1 MITWDG
7 LLAFVAVAAVLV
19 ALPGPSVLF
28 IVGRALQHGRRGA
41 LLSVVG
47 NAGGFVVHAIAV
59 AAGIGALVAAS
70 ATAFTVLKIAGG
82 LYLVFLGIQ
91 AVRHRHDGLADAGIP
106 DPLAASPAPPPPLSS
121 QRALAESFLVGV
133 TNPKTLVF
141 MVAVLPQFVRAT
153 SGPAWSQILVLGL
166 VFAVMAVLVDSVW
179 ALAASGARQWIASS
193 PGRVAHVRAAG
204 GGLLAA
210 LGVVLMASRRAA

>member
-1 MITWDG
+1 MITG
-7 LLAFVAVAAVLV
+7 ETLLAFVAVSSALV

-47 NAGGFVVHAIAV
+47 NAGGFVVHAVAV

-82 LYLVFLGIQ
+82 IYLVFLGVQ
-91 AVRHRHDGLADAGIP
+91 AIRHRHDGLT
-106 DPLAASPAPPPPLSS
+106 DPGAVKAEGGSPRALSAR
-121 QRALAESFLVGV
+121 RALAESFTVGV
-133 TNPKTLVF
+133 ANPKTLVF
-141 MVAVLPQFVRAT
+141 MVAVLPQFVVAT
-153 SGPAWSQILVLGL
+153 SGPAWSQILMLGL
-166 VFAVMAVLVDSVW
+166 VFALMAVLVDSVW
-179 ALAASGARQWIASS
+179 ALAAARARGWVASS
-193 PGRVAHVRAAG
+193 PRRVAHVRAAG
-204 GGLLAA
+204 GGMLAA